1 MHVDPIHL
9 LNRLMA
15 IQCRSFPQY
24 LRYSRPHVPPG
35 RGEEMEALEAIAA
48 DQDIMTQRISRMV
61 IDAGALPRTGEFPM
75 EFTDLHDLDIDFLV
89 KAAVRYQ
96 EQDVAEIQTLVDR
109 LQTFPAAKS
118 LAEES
123 LGLAKGH
130 LDSLKELVA
139 APKGAPPSAPAVAAH

>member
-1 MHVDPIHL
+1 MHVHPTHL

-35 RGEEMEALEAIAA
+35 RGEELESLEAIAA
-48 DQDIMTQRISRMV
+48 DQDVMTQRISRMV
-61 IDAGALPRTGEFPM
+61 IDAGSLPRTGEFPM

-139 APKGAPPSAPAVAAH
+139 TSKSAPSVAV